1 MNPDP
6 SDKSAA
12 VEEALV
18 RVYNKSAQQTF
29 THAPYVLPPSSFL
42 NVPVSV
48 AERWYRL
55 FRDIVVEAGVAQK
68 ELGGVQ
74 AELNAERAKVAALQA
89 ELEKLKAPADPKK
102 KNSILSAG
110 L

>member
-6 SDKSAA
+6 SKSAA
-12 VEEALV
+12 PVDEMV

-29 THAPYVLPPSSFL
+29 DHAPYKAAPSAFVT
-42 NVPVSV
+42 VPRSV
-48 AERWYRL
+48 AENWYRL
-55 FRDIVVEAGVAQK
+55 FPGIVVEAGVAQK

-74 AELNAERAKVAALQA
+74 AELSAEKAKVAALEA
-89 ELEKLKAPADPKK
+89 ELAKLRAPVEPKK
-102 KNSILSAG
+102 PKVVAPPAG